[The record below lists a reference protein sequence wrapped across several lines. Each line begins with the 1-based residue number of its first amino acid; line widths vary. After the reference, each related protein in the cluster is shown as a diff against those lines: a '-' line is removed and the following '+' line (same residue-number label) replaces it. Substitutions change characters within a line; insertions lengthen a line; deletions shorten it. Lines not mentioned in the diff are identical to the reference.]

1 MFLREVIQNALDACK
16 IQMWRDIS
24 ENRYRSWI
32 AKESVNNLQP
42 FQIKND
48 VFENYG
54 VDVILRKYDENHFKV
69 IISDN
74 GIGISAE
81 QFKKICNVGVSYS
94 GDKKRSEEVENM
106 PLWLRP
112 TAGFGIG
119 LQSIFLIAD
128 EFEIYSKAAG
138 NDGIYAKVT
147 SRRKNGYVQI
157 SKSDVRNEQGTE
169 IHVVLPSD
177 MTFSYGFSGNTAEFI
192 SEQFDPFSGEKQM
205 LYYMKIWDVLCGTIE
220 NTLFPIK
227 LFFEDK
233 QMAII
238 KSQKFD
244 KLEKCSDDGRYYYNM
259 GDDYQMSIWDCKTNS
274 SMSIYL
280 RERYERYNNQLYF
293 KGMQLKMHHIWL
305 VKEYGMP
312 WTYMV

>member
-1 MFLREVIQNALDACK
+1 MPENIKGSAPKLGKWELLLDGVPDIQGLSDLQFSISTEKAFEVIEGANIYEDKFVFLREVIQNALDACK
-16 IQMWRDIS
+16 IQMWRDVS

-94 GDKKRSEEVENM
+94 GDKKRSEEVESM

-147 SRRKNGYVQI
+147 SRRKNGYV
-157 SKSDVRNEQGTE
+157 
-169 IHVVLPSD
+169 
-177 MTFSYGFSGNTAEFI
+177 
-192 SEQFDPFSGEKQM
+192 
-205 LYYMKIWDVLCGTIE
+205 
-220 NTLFPIK
+220 
-227 LFFEDK
+227 
-233 QMAII
+233 
-238 KSQKFD
+238 
-244 KLEKCSDDGRYYYNM
+244 
-259 GDDYQMSIWDCKTNS
+259 
-274 SMSIYL
+274 
-280 RERYERYNNQLYF
+280 
-293 KGMQLKMHHIWL
+293 
-305 VKEYGMP
+305 
-312 WTYMV
+312 